1 MKMKQLLT
9 LLLTG
14 ILFVTTCCSCGN
26 SSATADSDSK
36 QADTTDE
43 ASTADETSAADT
55 QDTTKT
61 SDEKKSLS
69 LLFTKNAI
77 SMPIKEMKTITDTE
91 ELCNV
96 DLEIIEVPD
105 EGADEKINLM
115 INTGDL
121 PDVFMEGVS
130 ASTILNYQGQDVF
143 IPVTEYITP
152 EIMPNLY
159 SILEK
164 KPEYRA
170 AMTAPDGEIWGFPY
184 IEEMF
189 GLVCNQGILSINTDW
204 LDALG
209 LDMPTTIDEYKECLI
224 AFRDNDCN
232 SNGDPSDEIPLMF
245 RIGESSIGSW
255 RNNQSIGQ
263 FFGCW
268 GQADTGD
275 RLALT
280 DDGTV
285 ICTATTEAYKEG
297 LKWFNELYKEGL
309 LWADFAL
316 NDGAAV
322 QAELNNEDCTVGSMV
337 VFSIIDM
344 IPAERRAMYSAVPYL
359 QGPNGEYGI
368 KDNIS
373 EMHNSVSVAITTA
386 CEDPAFASSVIDTFF
401 EPQRSVESNWGAIGM
416 YYVLDENGVMQ
427 WNHDVEMPDGI
438 DTFSQLRGYCTPT
451 RPAIVLSEYYDTVVA
466 YPEDAADLYRDMTT
480 VGFVEKHLN
489 DPIIPPNMWYSSEDQ
504 EQMSLIT
511 GNLYNLIDNYNAT
524 AIIDGNID
532 ATWDAYISGLE
543 DAGLSTYLEIV
554 QRNYDAYD
562 LLLDS
567 FLSGV
572 EK

>member
-1 MKMKQLLT
+1 MKKKQLLT

-26 SSATADSDSK
+26 SSATTDSDSK

-43 ASTADETSAADT
+43 ASTADEASAADT
-55 QDTTKT
+55 QDTSKT

-309 LWADFAL
+309 L
-316 NDGAAV
+316 
-322 QAELNNEDCTVGSMV
+322 
-337 VFSIIDM
+337 
-344 IPAERRAMYSAVPYL
+344 
-359 QGPNGEYGI
+359 
-368 KDNIS
+368 
-373 EMHNSVSVAITTA
+373 
-386 CEDPAFASSVIDTFF
+386 
-401 EPQRSVESNWGAIGM
+401 
-416 YYVLDENGVMQ
+416 
-427 WNHDVEMPDGI
+427 
-438 DTFSQLRGYCTPT
+438 
-451 RPAIVLSEYYDTVVA
+451 
-466 YPEDAADLYRDMTT
+466 
-480 VGFVEKHLN
+480 
-489 DPIIPPNMWYSSEDQ
+489 
-504 EQMSLIT
+504 
-511 GNLYNLIDNYNAT
+511 
-524 AIIDGNID
+524 
-532 ATWDAYISGLE
+532 
-543 DAGLSTYLEIV
+543 
-554 QRNYDAYD
+554 
-562 LLLDS
+562 
-567 FLSGV
+567 
-572 EK
+572 

>member
-1 MKMKQLLT
+1 MKKKQLLT
-9 LLLTG
+9 LFLTG
-14 ILFVTTCCSCGN
+14 MLLVTTCCSCGN
-26 SSATADSDSK
+26 SSETADSDSTK
-36 QADTTDE
+36 SD
-43 ASTADETSAADT
+43 AADT
-55 QDTTKT
+55 
-61 SDEKKSLS
+61 SDAEDASNAAEEKKSLS
-69 LLFTKNAI
+69 VLFTKNAI
-77 SMPIKEMKTITDTE
+77 SMPIEEMKTITDTE

-96 DLEIIEVPD
+96 DLEVIEVPD
-105 EGADEKINLM
+105 EGASEKINLM

-121 PDVFMEGVS
+121 PDVFMEGVDQN
-130 ASTILNYQGQDVF
+130 TIVTYQGQDVF

-159 SILEK
+159 SILQEN
-164 KPEYRA
+164 PEYLA

-184 IEEMF
+184 IEEMY
-189 GLVCNQGILSINTDW
+189 GLVCNQGILNINTDW

-209 LDMPTTIDEYKECLI
+209 LDMPTTLDEFKECLI

-232 SNGDPSDEIPLMF
+232 GNGDPNDEIPFMF
-245 RIGESSIGSW
+245 RIGSSSIGSW

-268 GQADTGD
+268 GQGDTGD

-280 DDGTV
+280 DDGSTV

-297 LKWFNELYKEGL
+297 LKWFNELYNEGL
-309 LWADFAL
+309 IWADFAL
-316 NDGAAV
+316 NDEAAL
-322 QAELNNEDCTVGSMV
+322 QAELNNDVCTVGSTV

-344 IPAERRAMYSAVPYL
+344 VPSERRAMYSAVPYL

-373 EMHNSVSVAITTA
+373 EMHNTVSVAITTA
-386 CEDPAFASSVIDTFF
+386 CEDPEFACSVIDTFF
-401 EPQRSVESNWGAIGM
+401 EPQRSVESNWGSIGM

-438 DTFSQLRGYCTPT
+438 DTFSQLRSYCTPT

-466 YPEDAADLYRDMTT
+466 YPEDAADLYSDMTT
-480 VGFVEKHLN
+480 VGFVDKHLN
-489 DPIIPPNMWYSSEDQ
+489 DPIIPPNMWYSTEDQ
-504 EQMSLIT
+504 EQMSLIAD
-511 GNLYNLIDNYNAT
+511 NLYNLIDNYNAT

-532 ATWDAYISGLE
+532 ATWDDYIASLE

-562 LLLDS
+562 LVLDTI
-567 FLSGV
+567 LSGV
-572 EK
+572 EE